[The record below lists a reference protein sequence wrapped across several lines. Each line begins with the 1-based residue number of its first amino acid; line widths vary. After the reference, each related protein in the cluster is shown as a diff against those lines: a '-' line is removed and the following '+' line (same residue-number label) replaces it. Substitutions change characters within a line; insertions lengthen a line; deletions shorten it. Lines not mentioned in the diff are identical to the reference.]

1 MEKKEIYLQLC
12 PEQLGDIIR
21 IAVRNI
27 LIEEKIIKSNEP
39 EITPLDSETINDA
52 EEEIISIKDVAEILK
67 LSRAAIYEKTYKN
80 EIPFIKRGKYMFF
93 KKPEILKLVKD
104 KIVDSEINNNV

>member
-67 LSRAAIYEKTYKN
+67 LSRATIYEKTFKN
-80 EIPFIKRGKYMFF
+80 EIPFFKRGKYMFF
-93 KKPEILKLVKD
+93 KKPEIMKLL
-104 KIVDSEINNNV
+104 NNKTSANY

>member
-1 MEKKEIYLQLC
+1 MEKKQIYLQLC
-12 PEQLGDIIR
+12 PEQLGEIIR
-21 IAVRNI
+21 VAVRNI

-39 EITPLDSETINDA
+39 EKNLSDIKSMNEE

-67 LSRAAIYEKTYKN
+67 LSRATIYEKTFKN
-80 EIPFIKRGKYMFF
+80 EIPFFKRGKYMFF